1 MKLKSPAT
9 RFRVPEGDLVD
20 LSQWPTRIEPLSE
33 NKSDY
38 LDLLSQ
44 FRDEISE
51 LQSKLYAHDRYSLLM
66 IFQGMDSAGKGGAI
80 KHVMSGINPQG
91 CQVYNFGPP
100 SHEELDH
107 DFLWRTN
114 KRLPERGRIGI
125 FDRSYYEEVLVVR
138 VHPEILHNQRIPAEH
153 LDLETIWQQRFE
165 DIVNLES
172 YLHRNGTRIIKFFLH
187 LSYDEQRK
195 RLLERIDDRQKN
207 WKFTLNDLRSR
218 ECWPAYQQAFADCLS
233 HTSSQHSPWFVVPA
247 DDKRNA
253 RLIVSKILL
262 DELSGLDLR
271 YPVASTEHLE
281 ELKTAR
287 KRLES
292 DTLHS

>member
-1 MKLKSPAT
+1 MQFDCPTT
-9 RFRVPEGDLVD
+9 RFRVPQDSPVD
-20 LSQWPTRIEPLSE
+20 LNHWPTRIEPLSK
-33 NKSDY
+33 NKVEY
-38 LDLLSQ
+38 LNLLAQ

-51 LQSKLYAHDRYSLLM
+51 LQSKLYAHDHYAVLM

-138 VHPEILHNQRIPAEH
+138 VHPEILHKQRIPGEH

-187 LSYDEQRK
+187 LSFEEQRR
-195 RLLERIDDRQKN
+195 RLLARIDDPQKN

-218 ECWPAYQQAFADCLS
+218 ECWPAYQLAFADCLA
-233 HTSSQHSPWFVVPA
+233 HTSSPHSPWFVVPA

-262 DELSGLDLR
+262 DELSRLDLN
-271 YPVASTEHLE
+271 YPVASAEHLE
-281 ELKTAR
+281 ELKTAK
-287 KRLES
+287 KRLKSDSWES
-292 DTLHS
+292 